1 MADDKKNPKVN
12 KEIDDENLDKAAGG
26 FADTNLVTKP
36 VVKPVVTTFPEN
48 DGIFEELK
56 AVLKK

>member
-26 FADTNLVTKP
+26 FADINLVTK
-36 VVKPVVTTFPEN
+36 KPLVTTFPEN

>member
-12 KEIDDENLDKAAGG
+12 KEIDDENLDKATGG
-26 FADTNLVTKP
+26 FADINLVTKP
-36 VVKPVVTTFPEN
+36 VTTFPEN

-56 AVLKK
+56 AAIKK